1 MYIFLV
7 LLFNNIMIENLSTL
21 MDWELMRSR
30 PQKIRR
36 LLQQCMLSVHCHVK
50 SEESGRLKERESHTR
65 KIFEDC
71 RQKCALIDDIHLGL
85 GESDA
90 RQILIISGEI

>member
-1 MYIFLV
+1 
-7 LLFNNIMIENLSTL
+7 
-21 MDWELMRSR
+21 
-30 PQKIRR
+30 
-36 LLQQCMLSVHCHVK
+36 VK